1 MSKDE
6 RSPIN
11 LWLAGAHTKNAFGS
25 ASVVFTIR
33 REMTDQSGK
42 IQAGMFG
49 VFAKQAITQTTQSAL
64 SSKIVGSSMTTEIFD
79 LPQVGEQIYAH
90 VIPSINDMA
99 VNIFNVQQRLIARVV
114 FT

>member
-11 LWLAGAHTKNAFGS
+11 LWLAGTHMTNAFGS
-25 ASVVFTIR
+25 TSVVFTIR
-33 REMTDQSGK
+33 REMSNQSGK

-49 VFAKQAITQTTQSAL
+49 VFAQEAITQSAL
-64 SSKIVGSSMTTEIFD
+64 SRKIAKSSMTAEIFD

-90 VIPSINDMA
+90 VKQSITDIA